1 MYNFYA
7 WSKGVSM
14 QKEREKV
21 DCYLKGKARDRKSL
35 CDSWILKL
43 KFKAI
48 LPKKLA
54 FNVTDEEKYMI
65 HSFFQHSLA
74 VSIKA
79 LYELFHINFT
89 ATLRRYIRKLKFMT
103 SNC

>member
-7 WSKGVSM
+7 WSKGVPM

-48 LPKKLA
+48 FAQDISLKCHWWRKKH
-54 FNVTDEEKYMI
+54 DP
-65 HSFFQHSLA
+65 
-74 VSIKA
+74 
-79 LYELFHINFT
+79 LFRPT
-89 ATLRRYIRKLKFMT
+89 EV
-103 SNC
+103 C